1 MEPEDLTERPTIVSP
16 PYGYIDI
23 NNLKNIFQEQQEPIS
38 LAVSV
43 LYFFFEPHV

>member
-1 MEPEDLTERPTIVSP
+1 MEAEDLTERPAVVTP

-38 LAVSV
+38 LAVST
-43 LYFFFEPHV
+43 LL

>member
-1 MEPEDLTERPTIVSP
+1 MEPEDLTERPAAVTP

-38 LAVSV
+38 LAVST
-43 LYFFFEPHV
+43 LI